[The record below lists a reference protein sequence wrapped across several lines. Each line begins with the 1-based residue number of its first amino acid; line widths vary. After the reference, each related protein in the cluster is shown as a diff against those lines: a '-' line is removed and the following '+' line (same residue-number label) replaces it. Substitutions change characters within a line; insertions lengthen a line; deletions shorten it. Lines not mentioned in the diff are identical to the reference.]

1 MRRTARQWQTLI
13 NKQLQSGQ
21 SAEQFC
27 HRRGISA
34 AYFSQVKRKYST
46 QKPELISP
54 DAGFIK
60 LPTGSLNQQSYLTAG
75 VQLEFRGARITVP
88 EHCSPIW
95 VADLLKALM
104 P

>member
-1 MRRTARQWQTLI
+1 MRRTAKQWQALI

-27 HRRGISA
+27 HKRGISA
-34 AYFSQVKRKYST
+34 AYFNQIKRKYSA
-46 QKPELISP
+46 QKPDMAPP

-60 LPTGSLNQQSYLTAG
+60 LPRGSLDQWDHLPSG

-88 EHCSPIW
+88 EHYSPIW

>member
-1 MRRTARQWQTLI
+1 MRRTAKQWQALI

-27 HRRGISA
+27 KRRGINA
-34 AYFSQVKRKYST
+34 AYFSQVKRKYSA
-46 QKPELISP
+46 QKPEMTSP
-54 DAGFIK
+54 DNGFIK
-60 LPTGSLNQQSYLTAG
+60 LPTDSLNQQSQLTAG
-75 VQLEFRGARITVP
+75 VKVKFRGARITVP
-88 EHCSPIW
+88 EHYSPIW

>member
-1 MRRTARQWQTLI
+1 MRRTPKQWQALI
-13 NKQLQSGQ
+13 YKQLQSGQ

-34 AYFSQVKRKYST
+34 AYFSQIKRKYST
-46 QKPELISP
+46 QKPEMTST
-54 DAGFIK
+54 DTGFIK
-60 LPTGSLNQQSYLTAG
+60 LPRGLLDQQNHLPPG
-75 VQLEFRGARITVP
+75 VQLEFRGTRITVP
-88 EHCSPIW
+88 EHYSPMW

>member
-1 MRRTARQWQTLI
+1 MRRTAKQWQALV
-13 NKQLQSGQ
+13 NKQLRSGQ

-27 HRRGISA
+27 KRRGINA
-34 AYFSQVKRKYST
+34 AYFSQVKRKYGA
-46 QKPELISP
+46 QKPQMTSP

-60 LPTGSLNQQSYLTAG
+60 LPRGALDQRVHPLAG

-88 EHCSPIW
+88 EHYSPIW
-95 VADLLKALM
+95 MADLLKALM

>member
-1 MRRTARQWQTLI
+1 MRRTAKQWQALI
-13 NKQLQSGQ
+13 QKQLQSGQ

-27 HRRGISA
+27 HKRGISA
-34 AYFSQVKRKYST
+34 AYFSQMKRKYRVEL
-46 QKPELISP
+46 PETTPSSV
-54 DAGFIK
+54 GFIR
-60 LPTGSLNQQSYLTAG
+60 LPTAPVDKHDQRRG

-88 EHCSPIW
+88 EHYSPIW

>member
-1 MRRTARQWQTLI
+1 MRRTAKQWQALI
-13 NKQLQSGQ
+13 NRQLQSGQ

-27 HRRGISA
+27 RRRGISA
-34 AYFSQVKRKYST
+34 AYFSQIKRKYSA
-46 QKPELISP
+46 QKPDLISP

-60 LPTGSLNQQSYLTAG
+60 LPTDSLNQQSYLPTG

-88 EHCSPIW
+88 EHYSPIW

>member
-1 MRRTARQWQTLI
+1 MRRTAKQWQALI

-21 SAEQFC
+21 SAQQFC
-27 HRRGISA
+27 HKRGISP
-34 AYFSQVKRKYST
+34 AYFSQIKRKYSA
-46 QKPELISP
+46 QKPEVAPPDIS
-54 DAGFIK
+54 FIK
-60 LPTGSLNQQSYLTAG
+60 LPRVSLDQRDHLPPR

-88 EHCSPIW
+88 EHYSPIW

>member
-1 MRRTARQWQTLI
+1 MRRTAKQWQALI

-27 HRRGISA
+27 HKRGISA
-34 AYFSQVKRKYST
+34 AYFSQIKRKYSV
-46 QKPELISP
+46 QKPEITSP

-60 LPTGSLNQQSYLTAG
+60 LPTASPGQRGHLSMG

-88 EHCSPIW
+88 EHYSPIW
-95 VADLLKALM
+95 VADLLKALL

>member
-1 MRRTARQWQTLI
+1 MRRTAKQWQALI
-13 NKQLQSGQ
+13 QKQLQSGQ

-34 AYFSQVKRKYST
+34 AYFSQIKRKYST
-46 QKPELISP
+46 QKPDLISP
-54 DAGFIK
+54 DTGFIK
-60 LPTGSLNQQSYLTAG
+60 LPTGALNQRNHLPAG

-88 EHCSPIW
+88 EHYSPIW

-104 P
+104 S